1 VDLSAQ
7 RGIEDILFSK
17 KLITPEQ
24 LAAIKLEIANSGRD
38 AVSIIRDRNLVPSG
52 ELTKALGDLFNVPY
66 HEVADS
72 QISGEVLDLIPET
85 VAKKYTLIPFEV
97 TPDVV
102 RVEML
107 DPLDLQ
113 IIDFLE
119 RRVGKKIVP
128 YIGDASDINKAIT
141 DQYGRSIGQ
150 EVSEALEEVGTATKI
165 AENIKD
171 INKVEETIRD
181 APVARIVST
190 ILEYAVKVKASDIHI
205 EPGEERTRIRYRI
218 DGVLQEKLAVPKK
231 VHGSLIARIKILSN
245 LKIDE
250 HRLPQDGRFKVEVG
264 NTATDLRVSTLP
276 AALGEKVVIRLLK
289 EESTVLTLSDL
300 GVRGNALK
308 TLQEALLRSTGII
321 LVTGPTGSGKTVTL
335 AACLTKLNTIRV
347 NIITLEDPVEI
358 RIPGV
363 NQVQINSSIGLT
375 FATGLRSILRQDPNI
390 IMVGEIRDDE
400 TASLAVNAALTGHL
414 VLSTLHT
421 NSASGA
427 IPRLL
432 DMGIENF
439 LLASTINVVLAQRL
453 VRLLCPI
460 CRKQI
465 EAPIDEGNEI
475 KQTLG
480 PLYTGDK
487 EGPVKIYQAVGC
499 DKCNAGYK
507 GRIGIFEVL
516 RMSETLSKMVMT
528 HVTDTELQNQAV
540 SEGMVTMVQ
549 DGFLRVLEGLTTAEE
564 VWRVAKD

>member
-1 VDLSAQ
+1 MDLSAQ

-119 RRVGKKIVP
+119 RRVGKKIVS

-390 IMVGEIRDDE
+390 IMVGEIRDGE

>member
-119 RRVGKKIVP
+119 RRVGKKIVS

>member
-1 VDLSAQ
+1 MDLSAQ

-119 RRVGKKIVP
+119 RRVGKKIVS

>member
-119 RRVGKKIVP
+119 RRVGKKIVS

-390 IMVGEIRDDE
+390 IMVGEIRDGE

-475 KQTLG
+475 KRTLG